1 MGLVSDFLVSI
12 LISFAIVLWGGIGSC
27 LLRGNVILMLYFVV
41 SHDILLFPGRYY
53 GLLDN

>member
-41 SHDILLFPGRYY
+41 SHDILLFTGRYY
-53 GLLDN
+53 WIAK